1 MSCRAGAL
9 EDGCQTNHG
18 EGRQTGFG
26 ESRECRTRRRRPGR
40 IRMANL
46 RPERTGLPYVV
57 FISQRAGARDDVRV
71 KIAPSTRVRLSE
83 MVTVALRPSVRVVR
97 GRFAPRDLDLLRRWI
112 DLNQQVLI
120 DYWNGTIGYTEDAM
134 NALRPVEDMAC

>member
-1 MSCRAGAL
+1 MGAKQTTGRDRKPVSARAGSAEL
-9 EDGCQTNHG
+9 DV
-18 EGRQTGFG
+18 EGQAEF
-26 ESRECRTRRRRPGR
+26 E
-40 IRMANL
+40 MANL

-71 KIAPSTRVRLSE
+71 KIAPSMRVRLSE
-83 MVTVALRPSVRVVR
+83 MVTVALPPSVGVVR
-97 GRFAPRDLDLLRRWI
+97 GRLAPCDLDLLRRWI